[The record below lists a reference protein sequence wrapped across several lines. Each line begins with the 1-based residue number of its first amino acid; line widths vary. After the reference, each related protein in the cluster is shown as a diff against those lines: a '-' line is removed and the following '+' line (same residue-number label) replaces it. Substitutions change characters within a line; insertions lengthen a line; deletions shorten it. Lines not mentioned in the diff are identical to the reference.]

1 MTISVKHM
9 FERRL
14 GLFPVTFDADGTMHA
29 DTALGDYPQ
38 IAPALRAGARG
49 QQPRRRDAGVIRQ
62 EDQRIVEPRG
72 LRPRARRRRGREDLL
87 ERAHRW
93 RRRVAGD

>member
-38 IAPALRAGARG
+38 IAPALRTD
-49 QQPRRRDAGVIRQ
+49 RRASNRSGDDAAFVRQ
-62 EDQRIVEPRG
+62 EE
-72 LRPRARRRRGREDLL
+72 RARRRAW
-87 ERAHRW
+87 RASAPSAPSTRT
-93 RRRVAGD
+93 